1 NRLEYALIPPLA
13 GACIRLQP
21 ELVSPPAWL
30 LPPHTVRGRR
40 VHPSRAALRF
50 SRRGPAHAVTSGDGP
65 MTAILPATNEQAERV
80 VAGILIALSG
90 NIMFATSDAMV
101 KLLTARYSVF
111 QIIVSQALFALI
123 PLTVMIL
130 RKGNFRNLRI

>member
-1 NRLEYALIPPLA
+1 MSA
-13 GACIRLQP
+13 
-21 ELVSPPAWL
+21 V
-30 LPPHTVRGRR
+30 LPSTTH
-40 VHPSRAALRF
+40 
-50 SRRGPAHAVTSGDGP
+50 
-65 MTAILPATNEQAERV
+65 EQTERV

-90 NIMFATSDAMV
+90 NIMFATSDAIV

-130 RKGNFRNLRI
+130 RSGGFGRLRVHHPRLVLLRA